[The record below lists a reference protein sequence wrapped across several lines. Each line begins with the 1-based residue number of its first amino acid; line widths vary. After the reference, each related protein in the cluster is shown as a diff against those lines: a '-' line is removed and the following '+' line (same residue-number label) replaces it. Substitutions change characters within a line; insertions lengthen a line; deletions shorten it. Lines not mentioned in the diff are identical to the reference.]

1 MATAKEDPPN
11 QANGPN
17 GPNGPNG
24 SNVPDG
30 SDADSANTQQNERRS
45 HKLPRPKSLSLKKAV
60 KPKKLPGGFDQT
72 PFPDAPP
79 GYTVRFG
86 FRYAA
91 NLPPGDLT
99 TVSSDPFL
107 TATLKASNP
116 KRHKEDPDLV
126 YRTQTRRRT
135 TDPEWNEDWV
145 VANVPAS
152 GFTLKC
158 RLYDED
164 SPDQDDRLGNVTVK
178 VPQLFEGWDGIPAPG
193 KEFEAKKR
201 MISKRALVLKTM
213 TTCFRSGMH
222 VTPRLCI
229 TMEIL
234 CKSDP
239 PHAQMYTV
247 GPTRWTKHFSPMIG
261 RLTGTKV
268 NKDAEQDEEKLASEE
283 GGDKKKKTQKYD
295 FQANEMQLQGPVPP
309 ELYHR
314 YVEFRPIISSMYAS
328 SGIRGKI
335 LNLALH
341 KQHNRIYNFDQSTE
355 WGSFEPCSEEATL
368 SFLRLAHFAEGS
380 RVFTYVLTL
389 DGMLRFT
396 ETGKE
401 FGIDLLSKHTM
412 HSNVDPYIACSGE
425 FFIRRLERPDA
436 SDDPKAKEKN
446 DPDDEIS
453 GAPSQD
459 DAAPHPSFYQLMI
472 DNDSGTYRPDKSIL
486 PRLKAFLEKNFPG
499 LGVVAMHWEDERLQE
514 MKQAQHDTRKNEG
527 RMINLVMN
535 KRKSSISSAESE
547 LEARDAT
554 WEAGGRSKREAA
566 LAAVEDPTELKQ
578 AIKEALPGGKGEAS
592 KPAT

>member
-1 MATAKEDPPN
+1 MAATKESPLN
-11 QANGPN
+11 QANSSDV
-17 GPNGPNG
+17 
-24 SNVPDG
+24 SNR
-30 SDADSANTQQNERRS
+30 SNADTSKSQQNGAKS
-45 HKLPRPKSLSLKKAV
+45 HKPPHSTRPKLKKAV
-60 KPKKLPGGFDQT
+60 KPKKPPGGFDKT
-72 PFPDAPP
+72 PLPDAPP

-91 NLPPGDLT
+91 NLPPGDLS

-126 YRTQTRRRT
+126 YRTQTLRET
-135 TDPEWNEDWV
+135 TEPEWNEGWI

-178 VPQLFEGWDGIPAPG
+178 IPHLLEEWEGIPAPG

-201 MISKRALVLKTM
+201 MISKRALVLKSIA
-213 TTCFRSGMH
+213 TCFHSDMH

-229 TMEIL
+229 TMEVL
-234 CKSDP
+234 GKSDP
-239 PHAQMYTV
+239 PHAQMYTL

-268 NKDAEQDEEKLASEE
+268 NKDAEHDGEKLSKDEE
-283 GGDKKKKTQKYD
+283 DKGKKRSQKYD

-314 YVEFRPIISSMYAS
+314 YVEFRPIIGSMFDS
-328 SGIRGKI
+328 SGLRGKI

-355 WGSFEPCSEEATL
+355 WGSFEPCSEQATL
-368 SFLRLAHFAEGS
+368 SFLRLAHFDEGG

-389 DGMLRFT
+389 DGMFRFT

-412 HSNVDPYIACSGE
+412 HSNVDSYIACSGE

-436 SDDPKAKEKN
+436 SDDPKPKERVH
-446 DPDDEIS
+446 PDEEIS
-453 GAPSQD
+453 GGPPQEN
-459 DAAPHPSFYQLMI
+459 PPLNPSFYQLVI

-486 PRLKAFLEKNFPG
+486 PKLKEFLEKNFPG
-499 LGVVAMHWEDERLQE
+499 LGVVTMHCGEEELQK
-514 MKQAQHDTRKNEG
+514 MKQAQHDTKKNEG

-535 KRKSSISSAESE
+535 RSVSSISSAESE
-547 LEARDAT
+547 LEDRDAT
-554 WEAGGRSKREAA
+554 WESGQKSKREAA
-566 LAAVEDPTELKQ
+566 LAAIEDPSQLKQ
-578 AIKEALPGGKGEAS
+578 AIKGAMPGKKGEAS
-592 KPAT
+592 AAPK

>member
-1 MATAKEDPPN
+1 MATTTEDGALN
-11 QANGPN
+11 LANGP
-17 GPNGPNG
+17 
-24 SNVPDG
+24 DAHDR
-30 SDADSANTQQNERRS
+30 SDADADVAKSSQQKGRLL
-45 HKLPRPKSLSLKKAV
+45 HKLPHPRSLSLKSAV
-60 KPKKLPGGFDQT
+60 KPKKPPGGFDQT
-72 PFPDAPP
+72 PLPPAPP
-79 GYTVRFG
+79 GFTVRFG

-91 NLPPGDLT
+91 NLPPGDLS

-135 TDPEWNEDWV
+135 TEPEWNEEWV

-152 GFTLKC
+152 GFALKC

-164 SPDQDDRLGNVTVK
+164 SPDKDDRLGNVTIK
-178 VPQLFEGWDGIPAPG
+178 VPQLFEGWDGISAPG

-201 MISKRALVLKTM
+201 MISKRALVLKTIAS
-213 TTCFRSGMH
+213 CFHSDMH

-234 CKSDP
+234 GKSDP

-268 NKDAEQDEEKLASEE
+268 NNDAEQDHEEPASKGEDE
-283 GGDKKKKTQKYD
+283 KQKKSQKYD

-314 YVEFRPIISSMYAS
+314 FVEFRPIIASMYAS

-335 LNLALH
+335 LNVALH

-355 WGSFEPCSEEATL
+355 WGSFEPCSENAAL
-368 SFLRLAHFAEGS
+368 SFLRLAHFDQGA

-389 DGMLRFT
+389 DGMFRFT

-436 SDDPKAKEKN
+436 SDDPEPKGKVY
-446 DPDDEIS
+446 PSDEIS
-453 GAPSQD
+453 GGPPQSV
-459 DAAPHPSFYQLMI
+459 PRPNPSFYQLVI

-486 PRLKAFLEKNFPG
+486 PKLKAFLEKNFPG
-499 LGVVAMHWEDERLQE
+499 LGVVAMHWEDERLKE
-514 MKQAQHDTRKNEG
+514 MKKRQHDTKKNEG
-527 RMINLVMN
+527 RMVNLVMN
-535 KRKSSISSAESE
+535 RSASSISSAESE
-547 LEARDAT
+547 LEAREAT

-566 LAAVEDPTELKQ
+566 LAAIEDPSQLKQ
-578 AIKEALPGGKGEAS
+578 AIKESLPGRKGEAS
-592 KPAT
+592 TTAAKST

>member
-1 MATAKEDPPN
+1 MAATTENSESRPPA
-11 QANGPN
+11 QVNG
-17 GPNGPNG
+17 G
-24 SNVPDG
+24 
-30 SDADSANTQQNERRS
+30 RS
-45 HKLPRPKSLSLKKAV
+45 RSQSLKKAV
-60 KPKKLPGGFDQT
+60 KPKKPPGGFDQT
-72 PFPDAPP
+72 PLPDAPP
-79 GYTVRFG
+79 GYTVRFC

-91 NLPPGDLT
+91 NLPPGDLR

-126 YRTQTRRRT
+126 HRTETLRRT
-135 TDPEWNEDWV
+135 TEPEWNDEWV

-164 SPDQDDRLGNVTVK
+164 SPDGDDRLGNITVK

-201 MISKRALVLKTM
+201 MISKRALVLKSIA
-213 TTCFRSGMH
+213 TCFDSDMR

-234 CKSDP
+234 GKSDP

-261 RLTGTKV
+261 RLTGIKV
-268 NKDAEQDEEKLASEE
+268 NTDAERDGEQPAGKEQDN
-283 GGDKKKKTQKYD
+283 KKKSQKYD

-314 YVEFRPIISSMYAS
+314 FVEFRPIIASMFAS
-328 SGIRGKI
+328 SGLRGRI
-335 LNLALH
+335 LNMALH
-341 KQHNRIYNFDQSTE
+341 KQHNRIYNFDESTE
-355 WGSFEPCSEEATL
+355 WGSFEPCSEQATL
-368 SFLRLAHFAEGS
+368 SFLRLAHFDEGG
-380 RVFTYVLTL
+380 RIFTYVLTL
-389 DGMLRFT
+389 DGMFRFT

-412 HSNVDPYIACSGE
+412 HSNVATYIACSGE

-436 SDDPKAKEKN
+436 SDDPQPNQKVHPA
-446 DPDDEIS
+446 DEIS
-453 GAPSQD
+453 GGPPQD
-459 DAAPHPSFYQLMI
+459 DAPAHPAFYQLVI

-486 PRLKAFLEKNFPG
+486 PKLKEFLKKNLPG
-499 LGVVAMHWEDERLQE
+499 LGVVVMHWEEEELQK
-514 MKQAQHDTRKNEG
+514 MKQAQRDTKKNEG
-527 RMINLVMN
+527 RLINLVMN
-535 KRKSSISSAESE
+535 RSSSSISSAESE
-547 LEARDAT
+547 LEARDTT
-554 WEAGGRSKREAA
+554 WETGAKSKREAA
-566 LAAVEDPTELKQ
+566 LAAIEDPSQLKQ
-578 AIKEALPGGKGEAS
+578 AVKNAMPGKKGEAS
-592 KPAT
+592 AAAN

>member
-1 MATAKEDPPN
+1 MATAKEDPLK
-11 QANGPN
+11 QENGPN
-17 GPNGPNG
+17 GPNGPER
-24 SNVPDG
+24 
-30 SDADSANTQQNERRS
+30 SDADTADSQPKEGRS

-72 PFPDAPP
+72 PLPDAPP

-86 FRYAA
+86 FRHAA
-91 NLPPGDLT
+91 NLPPGDLS

-135 TDPEWNEDWV
+135 TEPEWNEDWV
-145 VANVPAS
+145 VANVPVS

-201 MISKRALVLKTM
+201 MISKRALVLKTI
-213 TTCFRSGMH
+213 TSCLHSGVH

-234 CKSDP
+234 GKSDP

-268 NKDAEQDEEKLASEE
+268 NTDADQDQEKPASNED
-283 GGDKKKKTQKYD
+283 GDKKKKKNQKYD

-314 YVEFRPIISSMYAS
+314 YVEFRPIISSMYKS
-328 SGIRGKI
+328 SGLRGKI

-412 HSNVDPYIACSGE
+412 HSNVDSYIAFSGE

-436 SDDPKAKEKN
+436 SDDATAKEKN
-446 DPDDEIS
+446 HSDDEIS
-453 GAPSQD
+453 GGSPQDEAP
-459 DAAPHPSFYQLMI
+459 PKPSSYQLHI
-472 DNDSGTYRPDKSIL
+472 DNDSGTYRPDKSML
-486 PRLKAFLEKNFPG
+486 PKLKGFLEKNFPG

-514 MKQAQHDTRKNEG
+514 MKQAQHDTRKKEG
-527 RMINLVMN
+527 RMMNLVMN
-535 KRKSSISSAESE
+535 RSMSSISSAESK
-547 LEARDAT
+547 LDARDAT
-554 WEAGGRSKREAA
+554 WETGGRSKREAA

-578 AIKEALPGGKGEAS
+578 AIKEALPGGSGEVL

>member
-1 MATAKEDPPN
+1 MTTTTEDPLN
-11 QANGPN
+11 RANGPD
-17 GPNGPNG
+17 
-24 SNVPDG
+24 VHDR
-30 SDADSANTQQNERRS
+30 SDANANTDADTAKSQQNGTAS
-45 HKLPRPKSLSLKKAV
+45 HKPPHSRSLSLKKAV
-60 KPKKLPGGFDQT
+60 KPKKPPGGFDQT
-72 PFPDAPP
+72 PLPDAPP

-86 FRYAA
+86 FLYAA

-116 KRHKEDPDLV
+116 KRHKEEPDLV
-126 YRTQTRRRT
+126 YRTQTRRST
-135 TDPEWNEDWV
+135 TDPEWNEEWV

-164 SPDQDDRLGNVTVK
+164 SPDKDDRLGNVTVK
-178 VPQLFEGWDGIPAPG
+178 VPQLSEAWDGIPAPG

-201 MISKRALVLKTM
+201 MISKRALVLKTI
-213 TTCFRSGMH
+213 TTCFHSDMH

-229 TMEIL
+229 TMEVL
-234 CKSDP
+234 GKSDP

-268 NKDAEQDEEKLASEE
+268 NRDAEQDHEELASKEE
-283 GGDKKKKTQKYD
+283 DDKRKKSQKYD

-314 YVEFRPIISSMYAS
+314 FVEFRPIIGSMFTS

-355 WGSFEPCSEEATL
+355 WGSFEPCSEKAAL
-368 SFLRLAHFAEGS
+368 CFLRLAHFDEGG

-389 DGMLRFT
+389 DGIFRFT

-412 HSNVDPYIACSGE
+412 HSNVASYIACSGE
-425 FFIRRLERPDA
+425 FFIRRLERPVA
-436 SDDPKAKEKN
+436 SDDPNPKEKVH
-446 DPDDEIS
+446 PGDEIS
-453 GAPSQD
+453 GGPPKED
-459 DAAPHPSFYQLMI
+459 PPPNPSFYQLVI

-486 PRLKAFLEKNFPG
+486 PKLKAFLEKNFSG
-499 LGVVAMHWEDERLQE
+499 LGVVAMHWEEERLQE
-514 MKQAQHDTRKNEG
+514 MKQAQRDIKKSEG
-527 RMINLVMN
+527 RMVNLVMN
-535 KRKSSISSAESE
+535 RSASSISSAESE

-554 WEAGGRSKREAA
+554 WEAGGKSKREAA
-566 LAAVEDPTELKQ
+566 LAAVEDPSQLKQ
-578 AIKEALPGGKGEAS
+578 AIKEVLPGGVGGTSAAAK
-592 KPAT
+592 